1 MPSSRSETGQVY
13 PLSHPR
19 RKIASNYGLHV
30 TELLSETIVMSPP
43 LIMLGVVFVS
53 MTPVATVPQ

>member
-13 PLSHPR
+13 PLSYP
-19 RKIASNYGLHV
+19 RKIASKYGLHV
-30 TELLSETIVMSPP
+30 LELLSETIVMSPP

-53 MTPVATVPQ
+53 MIPVATVPQ